1 MADNIFYVYQY
12 INEDGQPYYI
22 GKGSGKRID
31 RPHTST
37 LLPPKERRVIIKD
50 GLSNE
55 EAKRLE
61 GNLITKYK
69 RKLDGGILDNIKI
82 NQWACA
88 VGWKHSEETKRKI
101 SEGNRG
107 KKRTPEQ
114 LKNYKGTVTVE
125 HREKIRQANLGRRD
139 DPSRHPRR
147 NEPMDTMQRKKI
159 STSLKRYFAE
169 RDPNKPWNKKGPCQA
184 VVLEAS
190 DGVKYQYESMT
201 QGCKEHNL
209 VYSKMSQVKNG
220 YLAHHRGWTVTQVQN
235 NG

>member
-1 MADNIFYVYQY
+1 MRNTPPAH
-12 INEDGQPYYI
+12 I

-101 SEGNRG
+101 SKGNRG

-139 DPSRHPRR
+139 DPARHHRSDDPIRR
-147 NEPMDTMQRKKI
+147 AKI
-159 STSLKRYFAE
+159 SASLKRYFAE
-169 RDPNKPWNKKGPCQA
+169 RDPNKSWNKKGPCQA
-184 VVLEAS
+184 VVLIAP
-190 DGVKYQYESMT
+190 DGITYQYESMK

-209 VYSKMSQVKNG
+209 IYSKMSEVKNG
-220 YLAHHRGWTVTQVQN
+220 HLAHHRGWTLTQV
-235 NG
+235 